1 MSIDGTGPS
10 GAPQPSTSQSPSLPS
25 TLPGHYYTDP
35 EIFRAEQHKIFETE
49 WIYIGRADAIPHRG
63 DVLRADVG
71 TESVIA
77 VRGRDGVVRAFLNV
91 CRHRG
96 AELCLTDKAN
106 VGNAIRCPYHAWTY
120 GLDGNL
126 ITAPNWGAM
135 ADLDRAKYSLGTVSV
150 EVWHGLIWVN
160 LDPGAAPLAEQLE
173 PILRYRL
180 GTEANRIDRYRIGD
194 LVVAA
199 RIEYD
204 VAANWKIIGENFQE
218 CYHCGTIHPE
228 LVEQIPTF
236 ADFEKL
242 GESGYQQGGYQFA
255 AGRDGFSLSGNAIF
269 NPLPHLVSDDSRKYF
284 GMVLR
289 PNCFISLLP
298 DHVIVH
304 KFHPIGPDRTKVVCD
319 WLFPSDVAS
328 ADGFDPADSVELFHR
343 VNQQDFAAAEW
354 CQPNMSSRLYRDGG
368 VLVPLESEVIGNWYY
383 GWYRARMG
391 LN

>member
-1 MSIDGTGPS
+1 VNRP
-10 GAPQPSTSQSPSLPS
+10 APDTATPAAELPA
-25 TLPGHYYTDP
+25 TLPGRYYTDP
-35 EIFRAEQHKIFETE
+35 EIFRTEQKQIFGTE
-49 WIYIGRADAIPHRG
+49 WMYVGRADALPKRG
-63 DVLRADVG
+63 DVLRATVG
-71 TESVIA
+71 TESVIV
-77 VRGRDGVVRAFLNV
+77 VRGRDGALRGFLNV

-96 AELCLTDKAN
+96 AELCLTGTTN

-126 ITAPNWGAM
+126 ITAPNWKAM
-135 ADLDRAKYSLGTVSV
+135 ADLDRARYGLGPISV
-150 EVWHGLIWVN
+150 EVWMGLIWVN
-160 LDPGAAPLAEQLE
+160 LTADAPPLADQLA
-173 PILRYRL
+173 PVLRYRL
-180 GTEANRIDRYRIGD
+180 GAEVERIDRYRIGE

-204 VAANWKIIGENFQE
+204 VAANWKIINENFQE

-242 GESGYQQGGYQFA
+242 GESGYQQDGYLFA
-255 AGRDGFSLSGNAIF
+255 DDRSGFSLSGRASHD
-269 NPLPHLVSDDSRKYF
+269 PLPALSPDDSRKYF

-289 PNCFISLLP
+289 PNCFVSLLP

-304 KFHPIGPDRTKVVCD
+304 KFDPVAVDRTLVVCE
-319 WLFPSDVAS
+319 WLFPADLVARP
-328 ADGFDPADSVELFHR
+328 GFDPSDSVELFHR

-354 CQPNMSSRLYRDGG
+354 CQPNMSSRMYADGG

-383 GWYRARMG
+383 GWYRGLMG
-391 LN
+391 MN